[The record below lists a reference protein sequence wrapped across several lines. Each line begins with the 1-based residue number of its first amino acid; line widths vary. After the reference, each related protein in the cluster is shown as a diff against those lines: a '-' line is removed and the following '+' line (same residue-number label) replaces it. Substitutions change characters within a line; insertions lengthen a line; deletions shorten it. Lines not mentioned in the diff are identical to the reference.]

1 MIPTTKTP
9 RATIKP
15 KRCKWCRGD
24 FFPARPMQKVCAPA
38 CAHALTNAENAKKA
52 AKAKALEAKQ
62 DRAKRIALKTI
73 PELKKDA
80 QIAFNAYI
88 RARDRLA
95 GHACICCGRPL
106 DWGRL
111 GGAVDAGHYRSTG
124 SADHLRFREDNCH
137 AQRSDCNRFGAGRAV
152 DYRIGL
158 LSRIGRDRLEALETD
173 NAPHK
178 WTRTELIAI
187 RDEYRA
193 KTRALAKPSPDSG
206 AQLGACAI

>member
-1 MIPTTKTP
+1 MKQKT
-9 RATIKP
+9 
-15 KRCKWCRGD
+15 CQWCREP
-24 FFPARPMQKVCAPA
+24 FAPVRALQKVCSPL
-38 CAHALTNAENAKKA
+38 CASRLVESKADKKRAKEKA
-52 AKAKALEAKQ
+52 AEARR
-62 DRAKRIALKTI
+62 DREKRIALKTI
-73 PELKKDA
+73 PELKKEA

-95 GHACICCGRPL
+95 GHPCICCGRPL

-193 KTRALAKPSPDSG
+193 KARALVKPSPNSG

>member
-1 MIPTTKTP
+1 
-9 RATIKP
+9 
-15 KRCKWCRGD
+15 
-24 FFPARPMQKVCAPA
+24 MQKVCSPA
-38 CAHALTNAENAKKA
+38 CAHALTSAENAKNA

-62 DRAKRIALKTI
+62 DRARRNALKTI
-73 PELKKDA
+73 PELKKEA

-88 RARDRLA
+88 RARDHLA

-137 AQRSDCNRFGAGRAV
+137 AQRSDCNRYGAGRAV

-158 LSRIGRDRLEALETD
+158 LSRIGRERVEALEAD
-173 NAPHK
+173 NATHK
-178 WTRTELIAI
+178 WTREELIAI
-187 RDEYRA
+187 RDGYRA
-193 KTRALAKPSPDSG
+193 KTRALAKPSPNSG

>member
-1 MIPTTKTP
+1 M
-9 RATIKP
+9 KP
-15 KRCKWCRGD
+15 KTCRWCRGP
-24 FFPARPMQKVCAPA
+24 FTPARALQKVCSPA

-73 PELKKDA
+73 PELKKEA
-80 QIAFNAYI
+80 QHAFNAYI

-95 GHACICCGRPL
+95 GFPCVCCGKPL

-158 LSRIGRDRLEALETD
+158 LSRIGRERIEALEAD
-173 NAPHK
+173 NATHK
-178 WTRTELIAI
+178 WTREELIAI

-193 KTRALAKPSPDSG
+193 KARAIAKPSPNSG

>member
-1 MIPTTKTP
+1 MKQKT
-9 RATIKP
+9 
-15 KRCKWCRGD
+15 CQWCREP
-24 FFPARPMQKVCAPA
+24 FAPVRALQKVCSPL
-38 CAHALTNAENAKKA
+38 CASRLVESKADKKRAKEKA
-52 AKAKALEAKQ
+52 AEARQ
-62 DRAKRIALKTI
+62 DREKRIALKTI
-73 PELKKDA
+73 PELKKEA

-95 GHACICCGRPL
+95 GHPCICCGKPL

-124 SADHLRFREDNCH
+124 SADHLRFHEDNCH

-158 LSRIGRDRLEALETD
+158 LSRIGRERIEALEAD
-173 NAPHK
+173 NATHK
-178 WTRTELIAI
+178 WSREELIAI
-187 RDEYRA
+187 RDGYRA
-193 KTRALAKPSPDSG
+193 KARALAKPSPNSG